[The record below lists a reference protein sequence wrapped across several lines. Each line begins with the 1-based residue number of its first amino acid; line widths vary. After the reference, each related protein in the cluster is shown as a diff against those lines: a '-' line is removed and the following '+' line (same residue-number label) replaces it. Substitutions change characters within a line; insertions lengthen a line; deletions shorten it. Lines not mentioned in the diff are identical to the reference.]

1 MGSRTVYRAPTA
13 GDQARSRTITRTSAI
28 TIHQAE
34 NLGIIYAQVPWMT
47 RLLRL
52 KQALQQLG
60 SILRQ
65 LRLGVNK
72 RG

>member
-1 MGSRTVYRAPTA
+1 
-13 GDQARSRTITRTSAI
+13 
-28 TIHQAE
+28 
-34 NLGIIYAQVPWMT
+34 MT

>member
-1 MGSRTVYRAPTA
+1 MGSRTVHRAPIRRGQDA
-13 GDQARSRTITRTSAI
+13 IDPHTSAT
-28 TIHQAE
+28 TIHHAE
-34 NLGIIYAQVPWMT
+34 NLGIICAQVPWIT

-52 KQALQQLG
+52 KQAPQQLG